1 MNERR
6 NITSRLLTM
15 DEAVV
20 YLKIPKD
27 TLYKMVSQA
36 KVPVV
41 KINRLNRFDQAL
53 LDAWIKKKTIMPIIH
68 NT

>member
-6 NITSRLLTM
+6 KITSRFLTM

-20 YLKIPKD
+20 YLKIPKN
-27 TLYKMVSQA
+27 TLYKLVSQDRI
-36 KVPVV
+36 PVS
-41 KINRLNRFDQAL
+41 KITGSNRFDQAL
-53 LDAWIKKKTIMPIIH
+53 LDAWIKKNTRMPIIN